1 MRKRLALILLSCVL
15 CVAAT
20 AQQPALTVGTATAVT
35 GQAVTGF
42 IEVSAGS
49 DVGTNIPV
57 AVIRGPK
64 PGPTLALVAG
74 AHGTEYASIIALEK
88 LIQELN
94 PAEISG
100 TVIIVPLV
108 NIASFEQKVP
118 HVNPV
123 DGKSMNRFY
132 PGNPNGTQTE
142 RASWAM
148 TKQVV
153 EKSDYLIDLHG
164 GDLDESLRPYSY
176 WAPTG
181 NAQQDA
187 VSRAMVLAF
196 GLDTIILSTDRPRDP
211 NTARYLETNASL
223 RGKPSLT
230 AEAGHAGTVEPEDVS
245 ALINGCLNVMRYLK
259 MLEGNAPPVQNPVWI
274 ERIASVTSETAG
286 VFYPTVKRGWYVQQG
301 TKIGYVTDL
310 FGKMVWEARA
320 PSSGVVLYVC
330 AVPSMKK
337 GETVA
342 NIGVVAGKAP

>member
-1 MRKRLALILLSCVL
+1 MRLLGVPAFVSRKQRGQVGGKSSRPCVAFDWRRYTLPTLKRGVEEASMRKRLALIQLSCVL

-20 AQQPALTVGTATAVT
+20 AQQPTLTVGTATTVT
-35 GQAVTGF
+35 GQTITGF

-94 PAEISG
+94 PADIFG

-142 RASWAM
+142 RASWGVD
-148 TKQVV
+148 KPGG
-153 EKSDYLIDLHG
+153 EKKHH
-164 GDLDESLRPYSY
+164 P
-176 WAPTG
+176 
-181 NAQQDA
+181 
-187 VSRAMVLAF
+187 
-196 GLDTIILSTDRPRDP
+196 
-211 NTARYLETNASL
+211 
-223 RGKPSLT
+223 
-230 AEAGHAGTVEPEDVS
+230 
-245 ALINGCLNVMRYLK
+245 
-259 MLEGNAPPVQNPVWI
+259 
-274 ERIASVTSETAG
+274 
-286 VFYPTVKRGWYVQQG
+286 
-301 TKIGYVTDL
+301 
-310 FGKMVWEARA
+310 ARA
-320 PSSGVVLYVC
+320 
-330 AVPSMKK
+330 ARRH
-337 GETVA
+337 
-342 NIGVVAGKAP
+342 

>member
-1 MRKRLALILLSCVL
+1 MCKRLALILLSCAV
-15 CVAAT
+15 CVAVA

-35 GQAVTGF
+35 GQTVTGF

-64 PGPTLALVAG
+64 PGPILALVAG
-74 AHGTEYASIIALEK
+74 AHGTEYASIIALEG

-187 VSRAMVLAF
+187 ISRHGA
-196 GLDTIILSTDRPRDP
+196 GLWARHDHPLNRSPPRPERRALSRDQRQP
-211 NTARYLETNASL
+211 
-223 RGKPSLT
+223 
-230 AEAGHAGTVEPEDVS
+230 AGE
-245 ALINGCLNVMRYLK
+245 
-259 MLEGNAPPVQNPVWI
+259 
-274 ERIASVTSETAG
+274 
-286 VFYPTVKRGWYVQQG
+286 
-301 TKIGYVTDL
+301 
-310 FGKMVWEARA
+310 
-320 PSSGVVLYVC
+320 
-330 AVPSMKK
+330 AVPH
-337 GETVA
+337 GRGGPRRDRRTGRRDGADERLPERDA
-342 NIGVVAGKAP
+342 LPENAAGQCASGAEPSVDRAHCQRDQRN

>member
-35 GQAVTGF
+35 GQIVTGF
-42 IEVSAGS
+42 IEVSAGT
-49 DVGTNIPV
+49 DMGTNIPV
-57 AVIRGPK
+57 VVIRGPK
-64 PGPTLALVAG
+64 LGPTLALVAG

-100 TVIIVPLV
+100 TVVIVPLV
-108 NIASFEQKVP
+108 NVASFEQKVP

-176 WAPTG
+176 WAPSG

-223 RGKPSLT
+223 RGSRPSRPRRATL
-230 AEAGHAGTVEPEDVS
+230 
-245 ALINGCLNVMRYLK
+245 
-259 MLEGNAPPVQNPVWI
+259 AP
-274 ERIASVTSETAG
+274 
-286 VFYPTVKRGWYVQQG
+286 
-301 TKIGYVTDL
+301 
-310 FGKMVWEARA
+310 
-320 PSSGVVLYVC
+320 
-330 AVPSMKK
+330 
-337 GETVA
+337 
-342 NIGVVAGKAP
+342 

>member
-1 MRKRLALILLSCVL
+1 MGKRLALILLSCVL

-35 GQAVTGF
+35 GQTITGF
-42 IEVSAGS
+42 IEVAAGS

-64 PGPTLALVAG
+64 SGPTLALVAG

-148 TKQVV
+148 TK
-153 EKSDYLIDLHG
+153 
-164 GDLDESLRPYSY
+164 
-176 WAPTG
+176 
-181 NAQQDA
+181 
-187 VSRAMVLAF
+187 
-196 GLDTIILSTDRPRDP
+196 
-211 NTARYLETNASL
+211 
-223 RGKPSLT
+223 
-230 AEAGHAGTVEPEDVS
+230 
-245 ALINGCLNVMRYLK
+245 
-259 MLEGNAPPVQNPVWI
+259 
-274 ERIASVTSETAG
+274 
-286 VFYPTVKRGWYVQQG
+286 
-301 TKIGYVTDL
+301 
-310 FGKMVWEARA
+310 
-320 PSSGVVLYVC
+320 
-330 AVPSMKK
+330 
-337 GETVA
+337 
-342 NIGVVAGKAP
+342 

>member
-15 CVAAT
+15 CEAAT
-20 AQQPALTVGTATAVT
+20 AQQPALTVGTAIAVA

-94 PAEISG
+94 PADISG

-132 PGNPNGTQTE
+132 PGDPNGTQTE

-211 NTARYLETNASL
+211 NLARYLETNASL

-230 AEAGHAGTVEPEDVS
+230 AEAGHAGTVEPED
-245 ALINGCLNVMRYLK
+245 ADGAPDPRLPANVMRYLRRCSRA
-259 MLEGNAPPVQNPVWI
+259 MRLRCAGPSVWI
-274 ERIASVTSETAG
+274 ERIASVTSEIGG
-286 VFYPTVKRGWYVQQG
+286 VFLSHG
-301 TKIGYVTDL
+301 
-310 FGKMVWEARA
+310 EARLVRA
-320 PSSGVVLYVC
+320 TRHENRLRHRFVRQDGMGSAC
-330 AVPSMKK
+330 AVERRGPVCLRRAFD
-337 GETVA
+337 EER
-342 NIGVVAGKAP
+342 

>member
-1 MRKRLALILLSCVL
+1 MRKGLALILLSCVL
-15 CVAAT
+15 CLAAT

-35 GQAVTGF
+35 GSTITGF
-42 IEVSAGS
+42 IEVSGS

-94 PAEISG
+94 PADISG

-142 RASWAM
+142 RASWAI

-164 GDLDESLRPYSY
+164 GDLDESLRRRI
-176 WAPTG
+176 PTERRP
-181 NAQQDA
+181 
-187 VSRAMVLAF
+187 VTRSRMPSRAPWCSPSGSTLSSSQPIAPAIRTPLAIWRLTPAC
-196 GLDTIILSTDRPRDP
+196 GGNRPSRPR
-211 NTARYLETNASL
+211 
-223 RGKPSLT
+223 
-230 AEAGHAGTVEPEDVS
+230 
-245 ALINGCLNVMRYLK
+245 
-259 MLEGNAPPVQNPVWI
+259 
-274 ERIASVTSETAG
+274 
-286 VFYPTVKRGWYVQQG
+286 
-301 TKIGYVTDL
+301 
-310 FGKMVWEARA
+310 RA
-320 PSSGVVLYVC
+320 TL
-330 AVPSMKK
+330 A
-337 GETVA
+337 A
-342 NIGVVAGKAP
+342 